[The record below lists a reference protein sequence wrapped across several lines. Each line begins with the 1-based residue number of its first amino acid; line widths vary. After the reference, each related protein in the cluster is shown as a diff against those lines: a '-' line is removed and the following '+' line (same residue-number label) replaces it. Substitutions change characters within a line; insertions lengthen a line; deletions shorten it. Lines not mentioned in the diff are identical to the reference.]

1 MNSTQNIKISQITEN
16 LLIVGIDVG
25 CLTHYA
31 RAFDWRG
38 REVSRV
44 FKFTNCRDQFE
55 QFLRWMRKVARENG
69 KKKILVGLEPTG
81 HYWFALAQF
90 LEENR
95 IGISMVNP
103 YHVKQTKELDDNNQ
117 TKNDQKDPKVIAKL
131 VIDGRFSYPYVPMG
145 IYADLRNFHNMY
157 LDCNKN
163 LIKVKNKLA
172 RWFNIWFPEYGEVF
186 KDMGAKS
193 SLMLLE
199 KARTPDAVIALGADG
214 INAIWREVKLRAVGM
229 KRAQRIVEAAKRS
242 IGRKDGR
249 RSASFELEMLLAD
262 YCKIKSQ
269 LDRVMAELE
278 ELCKEIPA
286 AEQMLAIKGI
296 GLKTVVGFLAE
307 VGDIGRFQTPKQIQK
322 LAGLALKENS
332 SGKHKGE
339 TSISRRGRKRLRTV
353 LFTAAI
359 SLIGKNEAW
368 QTLHQHYTQRL
379 NNPLKKKQS
388 VVAISCKLI
397 RIFFTLLSKGVAYD
411 EEKMLKDIVW
421 ESEVPAAA

>member
-1 MNSTQNIKISQITEN
+1 MNSTQNIKISQITEDI
-16 LLIVGIDVG
+16 LIVGIDVG
-25 CLTHYA
+25 CFTHYA

-38 REVSRV
+38 MEGSYV

-55 QFLRWMRKVARENG
+55 RFLRWMRKVAHENG

-90 LEENR
+90 LEENN

-117 TKNDQKDPKVIAKL
+117 TKNDRKDPKVIAKL
-131 VIDGRFSYPYVPMG
+131 VTEGRYSYPYVPMG
-145 IYADLRNFHNMY
+145 VYADLRNFHNMY
-157 LDCNKN
+157 LDYTKD

-193 SLMLLE
+193 SILLLE
-199 KARTPDAVIALGADG
+199 KACTPDTVIALSAEG
-214 INAIWREVKLRAVGM
+214 INAIWREAKLRAVGM
-229 KRAQRIVEAAKRS
+229 KKAQRIVDAAKRS
-242 IGRKDGR
+242 IGKKDGR
-249 RSASFELEMLLAD
+249 RSAAFELEMLLSD
-262 YCKIKSQ
+262 YCKIKTQ
-269 LDRVMAELE
+269 LDKVMAELE
-278 ELCKEIPA
+278 GLCKEIPA
-286 AEQMLAIKGI
+286 TKQMLAIKGI

-359 SLIGKNEAW
+359 SLIGKNEAY
-368 QTLHQHYTQRL
+368 QKLHQHYTQRL
-379 NNPLKKKQS
+379 NNPLKKQQS
-388 VVAISCKLI
+388 VVAIGCKLI

-411 EEKMLKDIVW
+411 EEKMLNDIVW
-421 ESEVPAAA
+421 EDEAIAA